1 MVSLVRFSFAAAE
14 VLASNVTTP
23 SLGRQSG
30 PAIYSRRRRS
40 SCFQASVNFVAQRIS
55 ILLAPHK
62 LKEAFRINIRVEQRH
77 LYDEEIRC
85 LQREEFVPIA
95 SEPAT
100 LTLVFEIF
108 IRHSNWKQIF
118 IKPVTSN
125 LPSLNSSHRPI
136 QNLWLSLAPSEQTTL
151 HAS

>member
-1 MVSLVRFSFAAAE
+1 VK
-14 VLASNVTTP
+14 
-23 SLGRQSG
+23 
-30 PAIYSRRRRS
+30 
-40 SCFQASVNFVAQRIS
+40 FVALRLS
-55 ILLAPHK
+55 VLLAPNK
-62 LKEAFRINIRVEQRH
+62 LQEALRINIRVDQRH
-77 LYDEEIRC
+77 LSDEEIRC
-85 LQREEFVPIA
+85 LKREEFVPIA

-100 LTLVFEIF
+100 FTLVFEIF

-151 HAS
+151 HAN